1 MYTIYLKN
9 SAYKVFVSGVFL
21 LKQCL
26 LNVPRG
32 TLFLST
38 LVECTPAAVRK
49 NEYRFKTA

>member
-26 LNVPRG
+26 LNVPKNV
-32 TLFLST
+32 LWLLSERVNT
-38 LVECTPAAVRK
+38 DSRPH
-49 NEYRFKTA
+49 NH

>member
-26 LNVPRG
+26 LKSKNISSDDKIPYITSR
-32 TLFLST
+32 LIYFLYY
-38 LVECTPAAVRK
+38 K
-49 NEYRFKTA
+49 M